1 MAIKGYVGVIKK
13 YTPIEYLESTGT
25 QWIDTEILP
34 TSNTRIVADLSF
46 TVNSSITATN
56 FMGWSSSGSAE
67 TLAFGIGAVDN
78 VLYFRGACS
87 SNSTYITFGDA
98 DSNRHTFDISNS
110 ALKFDGVSY
119 GTGNIGNTAA
129 GNQTLFLLARH
140 IEWWDTTYGAYLYGN
155 VQCARQKFYSC
166 QIYNGNTLIRNFIPA
181 LDECNKPCIVD
192 LVNNKFYYNQGW
204 GNFNIGETTGS
215 QIAMNVS
222 VAQQGS
228 TMYVGV
234 LKYKTIEYIESTG
247 TQYIDTGIKHNNN
260 TRVVAKVSYSNVPSA
275 GWYYP
280 FGSFGGAKGTNKL
293 FCAEIN
299 NSNKLGTYYATSHVF
314 SINYAGVHTYDL
326 NKNVHKIDNTTYTY
340 SSSSFQSDFNF
351 IIFGATNYD
360 GGIAISKVATK
371 LYYLQIY
378 DNGTLVRDFIP
389 VKDANGI
396 ACLYDNVTKQFFY
409 NKGTDENF
417 TAGNEIG
424 DPVEVAR
431 EIRKGYVGVNGV
443 AKQCYEPKIKYLQTV
458 DGLANLNSRRTATIG
473 EYFILATGYTHATAQ
488 AIGKDLTIYNLAD
501 ISAIRYWSNG
511 AAGKKYAFF
520 GGGYN
525 GRRKANV
532 DCYDASLVHAVPTN
546 LSAARSTAGGSSIG
560 NYTLIAGG
568 DSSNTRVDVYD
579 NDTLSR
585 TTGTNLAT
593 GRKEIYGT
601 FNSTYACFGGGYNVT
616 TVDLYNSNLVHSN
629 PAALST
635 SSGRRNPQNC
645 EMQEEFFIFG
655 GATSNVVDCYD
666 INLARTTLATLSYQS
681 VPTCIGFDT
690 EILVIPGVSYSNF
703 CDIYDKNHVKR
714 TEKLPRNK

>member
-1 MAIKGYVGVIKK
+1 MAVM
-13 YTPIEYLESTGT
+13 SS
-25 QWIDTEILP
+25 QWH
-34 TSNTRIVADLSF
+34 
-46 TVNSSITATN
+46 
-56 FMGWSSSGSAE
+56 SG
-67 TLAFGIGAVDN
+67 F
-78 VLYFRGACS
+78 
-87 SNSTYITFGDA
+87 
-98 DSNRHTFDISNS
+98 
-110 ALKFDGVSY
+110 
-119 GTGNIGNTAA
+119 
-129 GNQTLFLLARH
+129 
-140 IEWWDTTYGAYLYGN
+140 
-155 VQCARQKFYSC
+155 
-166 QIYNGNTLIRNFIPA
+166 
-181 LDECNKPCIVD
+181 
-192 LVNNKFYYNQGW
+192 
-204 GNFNIGETTGS
+204 GS
-215 QIAMNVS
+215 QS
-222 VAQQGS
+222 KR
-228 TMYVGV
+228 T
-234 LKYKTIEYIESTG
+234 
-247 TQYIDTGIKHNNN
+247 
-260 TRVVAKVSYSNVPSA
+260 
-275 GWYYP
+275 
-280 FGSFGGAKGTNKL
+280 
-293 FCAEIN
+293 
-299 NSNKLGTYYATSHVF
+299 TSP
-314 SINYAGVHTYDL
+314 ARTA
-326 NKNVHKIDNTTYTY
+326 NTTYIIDKNKATY
-340 SSSSFQSDFNF
+340 SINGTSATNTSATFQSDYNLF
-351 IIFGATNYD
+351 IFANHSSGTVD
-360 GGIAISKVATK
+360 SLISMK
-371 LYYLQIY
+371 LYYFQIY
-378 DNGTLVRDFIP
+378 DNDVLVRDFIP
-389 VKDANGI
+389 VKDNNGVV
-396 ACLYDNVTKQFFY
+396 CLFDKVTKQFFY

-525 GRRKANV
+525 GRGKANV

-655 GATSNVVDCYD
+655 GATSDVVDCYD
-666 INLARTTLATLSYQS
+666 INLARTTLATLSYRS